1 VRQHIRA
8 LSQQP
13 LQLQTHITRLRGELV
28 ALKVECACLI
38 VTSTRTLAHTL
49 PYTPAYTH
57 AHVQEERQKSPLSKP
72 LQSPADLLIIHTQ
85 GQTERQTEHEMR
97 ELGCESERRTHAQTL
112 VQAKAR
118 NAGAAVSFSNSIKR
132 GGDSLMGT
140 APGCN
145 FTSSGIV
152 DYATVDYTPV
162 DAVAQGSF
170 RGGMRVEGG
179 ENRCELKERMENR
192 CELKERMDQSAL
204 IPDSKRH
211 ARMDQSADSKRHA
224 PSCVFAESFGAT
236 AAVSTARPD
245 VAEAAAAA
253 TAAAKVTVATEDNET
268 TMRVHTFVGG
278 GGGVET
284 EVGERDGVRVGGE
297 GGGGKAATA
306 FYSEATED
314 EAAASGAAGN
324 GVASF
329 SSLSKII
336 GLLCRIWSLLY
347 GSFAKGTYNFKEPTN
362 RSHPAMGT
370 YACIL
375 VIHGRENVNGKPSC
389 DSRRSAR

>member
-1 VRQHIRA
+1 
-8 LSQQP
+8 
-13 LQLQTHITRLRGELV
+13 
-28 ALKVECACLI
+28 
-38 VTSTRTLAHTL
+38 
-49 PYTPAYTH
+49 
-57 AHVQEERQKSPLSKP
+57 
-72 LQSPADLLIIHTQ
+72 
-85 GQTERQTEHEMR
+85 MR
-97 ELGCESERRTHAQTL
+97 ELGGESERRTHAQTL

-118 NAGAAVSFSNSIKR
+118 NAGGAVSFSNSIKR
-132 GGDSLMGT
+132 GGDSLMNT

-179 ENRCELKERMENR
+179 ENRCELKERT
-192 CELKERMDQSAL
+192 
-204 IPDSKRH
+204 
-211 ARMDQSADSKRHA
+211 DQSADSKRHA
-224 PSCVFAESFGAT
+224 SSCVFAESFGAT
-236 AAVSTARPD
+236 AAVSTACPD

-284 EVGERDGVRVGGE
+284 KVGERDGVRVGGE

-324 GVASF
+324 GVASI
-329 SSLSKII
+329 SMLLKII
-336 GLLCRIWSLLY
+336 GLFCRIWSLL
-347 GSFAKGTYNFKEPTN
+347 
-362 RSHPAMGT
+362 
-370 YACIL
+370 
-375 VIHGRENVNGKPSC
+375 
-389 DSRRSAR
+389 